1 MSAPSKFNGL
11 SRTIG
16 LAAAC
21 AISALTSDAA
31 MAGSVGMMH
40 ARIGSAGNVS
50 GSSGV
55 ISAQVLSIGQYE
67 IKFARDL
74 TSCASTV
81 TASTVGP
88 AYATARAKAG
98 SPDTLLVN
106 TFNKLGVALT
116 VPIQVN
122 VICGP

>member
-1 MSAPSKFNGL
+1 MSAPSKFSGR
-11 SRTIG
+11 SRAIG
-16 LAAAC
+16 LAAASV
-21 AISALTSDAA
+21 ISALTFDAA
-31 MAGSVGMMH
+31 LAGSVGMMH
-40 ARIGSAGNVS
+40 ARIGSVGNVT

-55 ISAQVLSIGQYE
+55 ISALVVATGQYE

-81 TASTVGP
+81 TTSTVGP